1 MLKTVFLTPTLHKKK
16 VLSMTLSLNKE
27 KFRELDWHVVKKMT
41 KKKKKKST
49 FHQHFSNFS
58 LAWGNIVVFANIKTP
73 IKMIQSSDPTM
84 KNRCGKDTVYRFG

>member
-1 MLKTVFLTPTLHKKK
+1 MLKTVCLTPTLHKKK

-27 KFRELDWHVVKKMT
+27 KIRELDRHVVKKMT
-41 KKKKKKST
+41 KKKKKIST
-49 FHQHFSNFS
+49 FHQHFSNLR

-73 IKMIQSSDPTM
+73 IKMIQCSDPTM